1 MELKKT
7 ICVKV
12 LITDILFW
20 CLLCVFVVMGFLI
33 YDGVRQYASVS
44 LRYDTPISGE
54 AAYAARRYSA
64 AHNNVYMFRLT
75 FWDEYKAV
83 FSNEFVSAEIVCIA
97 YSGDALL
104 VWPAKFIKGAA
115 PGVIDGIG
123 CAVSEGLAW
132 RLWGSTDIVGM
143 TVDVDGAEYVVRGVF
158 MGKDELA
165 LLSFRDEDTS
175 RSWSAVELDG
185 SPAKTT
191 RDEVESY
198 AAASGLG
205 RPVFIL
211 TDSPVFLTGLMA
223 VLPLFIL
230 AVFGFV
236 LIAGYVGKRFP
247 IACRFIPFLLFP
259 VLAALLPVLLGFLP
273 EWMIPTRWS
282 DFSFWGSLVTQA
294 SDNAHEFLRAVPQSR
309 DVELRILIL
318 KQSGTM
324 FLSVCLS
331 IVICF
336 RRKQLWRGSF

>member
-7 ICVKV
+7 ISVKV

-20 CLLCVFVVMGFLI
+20 GLLCVFVVMGFLI
-33 YDGVRQYASVS
+33 RDDVRQYASVS

-83 FSNEFVSAEIVCIA
+83 FSNELISAETVCIA

-132 RLWGSTDIVGM
+132 RLWGSADVVGM
-143 TVDVDGAEYVVRGVF
+143 TVEVDGAKSVVRGVF
-158 MGKDELA
+158 EGKDELA

-175 RSWSAVELDG
+175 RSWSAVELG
-185 SPAKTT
+185 GNSAKVA

-211 TDSPVFLTGLMA
+211 TGSPVLLTGLMA
-223 VLPLFIL
+223 ALPLLIL
-230 AVFGFV
+230 AVFGLV
-236 LIAGYVGKRFP
+236 LIAGFVRKRFP
-247 IACRFIPFLLFP
+247 IAFRFIPFVFLLAF
-259 VLAALLPVLLGFLP
+259 AALLPVLLGVVP

-282 DFSFWGSLVTQA
+282 DFSFWGSLLSQA
-294 SDNAHEFLRAVPQSR
+294 SDNAREFLRVAPQSR
-309 DVELRILIL
+309 DVELRILLL
-318 KQSGTM
+318 KQAGIM
-324 FLSVCLS
+324 FLSVCFS

-336 RRKQLWRGSF
+336 RRKQLWRG